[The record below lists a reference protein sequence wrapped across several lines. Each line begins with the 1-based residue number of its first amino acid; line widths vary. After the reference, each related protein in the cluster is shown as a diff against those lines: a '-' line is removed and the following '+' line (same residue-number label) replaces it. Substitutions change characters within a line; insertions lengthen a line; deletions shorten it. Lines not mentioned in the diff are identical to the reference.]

1 MTGPLGAL
9 PLVPETAL
17 PATVR
22 SGTPNERQDYR
33 AALGFEQVLL
43 GELVQEMIPEDSD
56 LAQGPYAGAVRD
68 AFAQGITDAGGLGLG
83 AQLYETMRGTAA

>member
-1 MTGPLGAL
+1 MTSPLGGL
-9 PLVPETAL
+9 PLVPQTAL
-17 PATVR
+17 PASVR
-22 SGTPNERQDYR
+22 SGSAQDQQDYR

-43 GELVQEMIPEDSD
+43 GQLVQEMIPDDSE

-83 AQLYETMRGTAA
+83 AHLYETMRRTAA